1 MLTTPDQSKNGI
13 TSGGADDVRPIG
25 VSACLLGEN
34 CKYNGGNNRNE
45 ALIGWLGS
53 RDVVPVCPEVMG
65 GLPTPRPPAEMVD
78 GVVQTADG
86 SSVDKEFHDGAQIA
100 EEKLRASGAGLVIL
114 QSRSPSCGARQIYD
128 GTFTGTLIDGE
139 GTFARQLRAHG
150 YEVLDVS
157 EFEEQR

>member
-13 TSGGADDVRPIG
+13 TSGDADDVHPIG

-100 EEKLRASGAGLVIL
+100 EEKLRESGANLVIL

-139 GTFARQLRAHG
+139 GTFARQLRVHG